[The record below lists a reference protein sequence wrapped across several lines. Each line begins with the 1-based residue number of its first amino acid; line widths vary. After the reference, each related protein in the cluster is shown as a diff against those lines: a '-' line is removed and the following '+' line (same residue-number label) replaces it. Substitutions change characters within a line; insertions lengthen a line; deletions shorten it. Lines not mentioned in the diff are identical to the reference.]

1 MTRLILRK
9 DVDNLGR
16 VGDVVEVKPGYA
28 RNYLIPQGFAYS
40 ASEGA
45 ARRLLQERQQASLG
59 AARQR
64 EKAEEAALVL
74 EGRSVTF
81 KVRAGEEGRLF
92 GSVTNA
98 DIAEQLAAEGL
109 DIDRRDIMLEDPIKE
124 LGVYRVPV
132 RLHAD
137 VRPELTVWVVAED

>member
-1 MTRLILRK
+1 MILRK
-9 DVDNLGR
+9 DVDNLGH
-16 VGDVVEVKPGYA
+16 VGDVIEVKPGYA

-40 ASEGA
+40 ASESS
-45 ARRLLQERQQASLG
+45 ARRLQQDRKQAVLG
-59 AARQR
+59 VARQR
-64 EKAEEAALVL
+64 EKADEAALVL

-109 DIDRRDIMLEDPIKE
+109 DIDRRDIVLEDPIKE

>member
-9 DVDNLGR
+9 DVDNLGH
-16 VGDVVEVKPGYA
+16 VGDVVDVKPGYA

-40 ASEGA
+40 ASESS
-45 ARRLLQERQQASLG
+45 ARRLQQERQQAVLG
-59 AARQR
+59 VERQR
-64 EKAEEAALVL
+64 EKAEEAALGL

-81 KVRAGEEGRLF
+81 KVRAGDEGRLF

-109 DIDRRDIMLEDPIKE
+109 DIDRRDIVLEDPIKE
-124 LGVYRVPV
+124 LGVYRVPI
-132 RLHAD
+132 RFHAD
-137 VRPELTVWVVAED
+137 VRPELTVWVVSED

>member
-9 DVDNLGR
+9 DVDNLGH
-16 VGDVVEVKPGYA
+16 VGDVVDVKPGYA

-40 ASEGA
+40 ASESS
-45 ARRLLQERQQASLG
+45 ARRLQQERHQAVLG
-59 AARQR
+59 VARQR

-109 DIDRRDIMLEDPIKE
+109 DIDRRDIVLEDPIKE

>member
-9 DVDNLGR
+9 DVDNLGH

-40 ASEGA
+40 ASEGS
-45 ARRLLQERQQASLG
+45 ARRLQQERQQAVLG
-59 AARQR
+59 VERER
-64 EKAEEAALVL
+64 EKAEEAALLL

-109 DIDRRDIMLEDPIKE
+109 DIDRRDIVLEDPIKE